1 MSRTRLLVTACAS
14 AALTIGSATIANA
27 QDKATL
33 RFADWMPES
42 AFTTTYGAK
51 AFMEKAEELSEGRIS
66 FQYFPAEQLG
76 KGSETL
82 TLLNSGVAD
91 IANVAPAYLS
101 EHLPLSGVVELP
113 GVVTDSCTAANK
125 FYDLVQPG
133 ESLYEAEFKR
143 KDIRP
148 LFTANL
154 GPYRILTNNQGLS
167 TPLDISGLKLRT
179 AGGAMAMT
187 ADRLGANPIR
197 MQGSD
202 VLPSLSRGTLD
213 GVFWGLISIE
223 DWSLETALDQMV
235 PNLSIGSF
243 NVTYSM
249 SNRAWDKLSPENR
262 EILVKAGQY
271 ANQIHC
277 NYVNRAEEKAISD
290 LEEKHGIAPLYLPED
305 ELKRIREDLTQV
317 HEDWATPLEKRGLPA
332 NEVVEKM
339 L

>member
-14 AALTIGSATIANA
+14 AALTIGSVTIANA
-27 QDKATL
+27 QDKVTL

-51 AFMEKAEELSEGRIS
+51 AFMEKAEELSEGRII

-113 GVVTDSCTAANK
+113 GMVTDSCTAANK

-154 GPYRILTNNQGLS
+154 GPYRILTNNQELS

-187 ADRLGANPIR
+187 ADRLRANPIR

-223 DWSLETALDQMV
+223 DWSLETALDQMI

-243 NVTYSM
+243 NVTYSI
-249 SNRAWDKLSPENR
+249 SSRAWDKLSPENR

-290 LEEKHGIAPLYLPED
+290 LEEKHDIAPLYLPKD

-317 HEDWATPLEKRGLPA
+317 HEDWAIPLEKRGLPA

>member
-1 MSRTRLLVTACAS
+1 
-14 AALTIGSATIANA
+14 
-27 QDKATL
+27 
-33 RFADWMPES
+33 MPES

-51 AFMEKAEELSEGRIS
+51 AFMKKVDELSDGRIS

-76 KGSETL
+76 KGSEAL
-82 TLLNSGVAD
+82 TLLQSGVAD

-101 EHLPLSGVVELP
+101 EHLPLSAVVELP
-113 GVVTDSCTAANK
+113 GMVTDSCTAAEK
-125 FYDLVQPG
+125 FNDLVQPG
-133 ESLYEAEFKR
+133 ESLYEAEYKR
-143 KDIRP
+143 KNIRP

-154 GPYRILTNNQGLS
+154 GPYRILTNGQNLS

-213 GVFWGLISIE
+213 GVFWGLISVE

-235 PNLSIGSF
+235 PNLSVGSF
-243 NVTYSM
+243 NVTYSI
-249 SNRAWDKLSPENR
+249 SDRTWEKLSPENK
-262 EILVKAGQY
+262 EILTKAGQY
-271 ANQIHC
+271 ANQNHC
-277 NYVNRAEEKAISD
+277 DYVNRAEKEAISV
-290 LEEKHGIAPLYLPED
+290 LEEKHGISPLYLPEA
-305 ELKRIREDLTQV
+305 ELKNIQEKLTQV
-317 HEDWATPLEKRGLPA
+317 HKDWAEPLEKRGLPA
-332 NEVVEKM
+332 NAVVEQM

>member
-1 MSRTRLLVTACAS
+1 MNQTKLFLTACVS
-14 AALTIGSATIANA
+14 VALTAGSIATANA
-27 QDKATL
+27 QDNVTL

-42 AFTTTYGAK
+42 AFTTSYGAK
-51 AFMEKAEELSEGRIS
+51 AFMKKAEELSEGRIS

-76 KGSETL
+76 KGSEAL

-91 IANVAPAYLS
+91 VANVAPAYLS

-113 GVVTDSCTAANK
+113 GMVTDSCTAANK
-125 FYDLVQPG
+125 FYDMVQSG
-133 ESLYEAEFKR
+133 KALYEAEFK
-143 KDIRP
+143 KKSVRP

-154 GPYRILTNNQGLS
+154 GPYRILTNNQELS

-187 ADRLGANPIR
+187 ANRLGANPIR

-223 DWSLETALDQMV
+223 DWSLETALDQMI

-243 NVTYSM
+243 NVTYSI
-249 SNRAWDKLSPENR
+249 SDRTWDKLSPENQ
-262 EILVKAGQY
+262 EALVKAGQH
-271 ANQIHC
+271 ANQNHC
-277 NYVNRAEEKAISD
+277 DYVNRAEEQAISD
-290 LEEKHGIAPLYLPED
+290 LEEKHGIVPLYLPED
-305 ELKRIREDLTQV
+305 ELKRIRKDLTQV
-317 HEDWATPLEKRGLPA
+317 HEDWAKPLEKRGLPA
-332 NEVVEKM
+332 NEVVREM

>member
-1 MSRTRLLVTACAS
+1 MFKKQLLMSACI
-14 AALTIGSATIANA
+14 AALSASGAAHATQSI
-27 QDKATL
+27 TL

-51 AFMEKAEELSEGRIS
+51 AFMEKATELSDGQIK

-76 KGSETL
+76 KGSESL
-82 TLLNSGVAD
+82 TLLQSGVAD
-91 IANVAPAYLS
+91 IANVAPAYVS

-113 GVVTDSCTAANK
+113 GAVTDSCTAANK

-133 ESLYEAEFKR
+133 AVLYEAEYK
-143 KDIRP
+143 KNKVRP

-154 GPYRILTNNQGLS
+154 GPYRVLTNKQELS
-167 TPLDISGLKLRT
+167 SPVDFSGLKLRT

-187 ADRLGANPIR
+187 ADHLGANPIR

-202 VLPSLSRGTLD
+202 VLASLSRGTLD

-223 DWSLETALDQMV
+223 DWSLETALDQMI
-235 PNLSIGSF
+235 PNLSVGSF
-243 NVTYSM
+243 NVTYSI
-249 SNRAWDKLSPENR
+249 SDRTWNKLSPEQQ

-271 ANQIHC
+271 ANQNHC
-277 NYVNRAEEKAISD
+277 DYVNRAETQAITD
-290 LEEKHGIAPLYLPED
+290 LEQKHGIQPLNLPANELEQVQD
-305 ELKRIREDLTQV
+305 ELTEV
-317 HEDWATPLEKRGLPA
+317 HNKWAEPLNKRGLPA
-332 NEVVEKM
+332 DEVVKQM

>member
-1 MSRTRLLVTACAS
+1 MNNKKRLLIAGVS
-14 AALTIGSATIANA
+14 AALAMGSVTTASA
-27 QDKATL
+27 QDRITL

-51 AFMEKAEELSEGRIS
+51 AFMDKANELSDGRIS

-76 KGSETL
+76 KGSEAL
-82 TLLNSGVAD
+82 TLLQSGVAD

-101 EHLPLSGVVELP
+101 EHLPLSAVVELP
-113 GVVTDSCTAANK
+113 GLVTDSCTAANK
-125 FYDLVQPG
+125 FYDLVQPD
-133 ESLYEAEFKR
+133 EPLYEAEFKR
-143 KDIRP
+143 KSVRP

-154 GPYRILTNNQGLS
+154 GPYRILTNGQNLS

-213 GVFWGLISIE
+213 RVFWGLISIE

-243 NVTYSM
+243 NVTYSI
-249 SNRAWDKLSPENR
+249 SDRTWKKLSPANR
-262 EILVKAGQY
+262 KILVKAGQY
-271 ANQIHC
+271 ANQNHC
-277 NYVNRAEEKAISD
+277 NYVNQAEKKAISD
-290 LEEKHGIAPLYLPED
+290 LEKKHGITPLYLPEA
-305 ELKRIREDLTQV
+305 ELMKIQEELTQV
-317 HEDWATPLEKRGLPA
+317 HKNWAEPLEKRGLPA
-332 NEVVEKM
+332 NTIIEKM

>member
-1 MSRTRLLVTACAS
+1 MNNKKRLFIGCVS
-14 AALTIGSATIANA
+14 AALAIGSATNASA
-27 QDKATL
+27 QDKITL

-51 AFMEKAEELSEGRIS
+51 AFMEKAQELSGGHIS

-76 KGSETL
+76 KGSEAL
-82 TLLNSGVAD
+82 TLLQSGVAD

-101 EHLPLSGVVELP
+101 EHLPLSAVVELP
-113 GVVTDSCTAANK
+113 GIVTDSCTAADK
-125 FYDLVQPG
+125 FYNLVQPG
-133 ESLYEAEFKR
+133 EPLYEAEFKR
-143 KDIRP
+143 KDVRP

-154 GPYRILTNNQGLS
+154 GPYRILTNGKSLS
-167 TPLDISGLKLRT
+167 TPLNISGLKLRT

-243 NVTYSM
+243 NVTYSI
-249 SNRAWDKLSPENR
+249 SDRTWEKLSPANR

-271 ANQIHC
+271 ANQNHC
-277 NYVNRAEEKAISD
+277 NYVNQAEKQAISD
-290 LEEKHGIAPLYLPED
+290 LEKKHGIAPLYLQEA
-305 ELKRIREDLTQV
+305 ELKHIQEDLVQV
-317 HEDWATPLEKRGLPA
+317 HKDWAEPLEKRGLPA
-332 NEVVEKM
+332 NAIVEQM